1 MDKVM
6 SPAASILSN
15 DKNNKLRVFRFL
27 GGVNSIN
34 SIDPSIVKQGDI
46 CIVTTKVKRKN
57 SPIMDYSHDIYC
69 YNGSSWILI
78 KKNCIA
84 EGDVV

>member
-1 MDKVM
+1 MQKIM
-6 SPAASILSN
+6 NQLATILSN
-15 DKNNKLRVFRFL
+15 DRDNKLRVFRFL
-27 GGVNSIN
+27 GNLDSIN
-34 SIDPSIVKQGDI
+34 SIDPSIVEQGDI
-46 CIVTTKVKRKN
+46 CIVTTEVKRKD
-57 SPIMDYSHDIYC
+57 SPIMNYSHDMYC

>member
-27 GGVNSIN
+27 GDVNSIN

>member
-1 MDKVM
+1 MNQL
-6 SPAASILSN
+6 ATILSN
-15 DKNNKLRVFRFL
+15 DRDNKLRVFRFL
-27 GGVNSIN
+27 GNLDSIN
-34 SIDPSIVKQGDI
+34 SIDPSIVEQGDI
-46 CIVTTKVKRKN
+46 CIVTTEVKRKD
-57 SPIMDYSHDIYC
+57 SPIMNYSHDMYC

>member
-1 MDKVM
+1 M
-6 SPAASILSN
+6 SQLATILSN
-15 DKNNKLRVFRFL
+15 DIDNKLRVFRFL
-27 GGVNSIN
+27 GNLDSIN
-34 SIDPSIVKQGDI
+34 SIDPSIVEQGDI
-46 CIVTTKVKRKN
+46 CIVTTKVKRKD
-57 SPIMDYSHDIYC
+57 SPIIDYSHDMYC

>member
-1 MDKVM
+1 MQKIM
-6 SPAASILSN
+6 NQLATILSN
-15 DKNNKLRVFRFL
+15 DRDNKLRVFRFL
-27 GGVNSIN
+27 GNLDSIN
-34 SIDPSIVKQGDI
+34 SIDLSIVEQGDI
-46 CIVTTKVKRKN
+46 CIVTTEVKRKD
-57 SPIMDYSHDIYC
+57 SPIMNYSHDMYC

>member
-6 SPAASILSN
+6 SPAASILYN

-27 GGVNSIN
+27 GDVNSIN

-57 SPIMDYSHDIYC
+57 SPVVDYFHDMYC
-69 YNGSSWILI
+69 YNGSS
-78 KKNCIA
+78 
-84 EGDVV
+84 

>member
-1 MDKVM
+1 MNQL
-6 SPAASILSN
+6 ATILSN
-15 DKNNKLRVFRFL
+15 DRDNKLRVFRFL
-27 GGVNSIN
+27 GNLDSIN
-34 SIDPSIVKQGDI
+34 SIDPSIVEQGDI
-46 CIVTTKVKRKN
+46 CIVTTEVKRKD
-57 SPIMDYSHDIYC
+57 SHIMNYSHDMYC

>member
-15 DKNNKLRVFRFL
+15 DKNNKLRIFRFL
-27 GGVNSIN
+27 GDIN

-46 CIVTTKVKRKN
+46 CIVTTKVKRKD
-57 SPIMDYSHDIYC
+57 SPT
-69 YNGSSWILI
+69 
-78 KKNCIA
+78 NC
-84 EGDVV
+84 GLFS

>member
-1 MDKVM
+1 MQKIM
-6 SPAASILSN
+6 NQLATILSN
-15 DKNNKLRVFRFL
+15 DRDNKLRVFRFL
-27 GGVNSIN
+27 GNLDSIN
-34 SIDPSIVKQGDI
+34 SIDPSIVEQGDI
-46 CIVTTKVKRKN
+46 CIITTEVKRKD
-57 SPIMDYSHDIYC
+57 SPIMNYSHDMYC